1 MARLRR
7 SGHRAAKPQPSAC
20 TLTCHSSARSATRS
34 SAARPVRCARHG
46 RTPDD
51 ASVAARRAPAAY
63 APLRRALRCP
73 RHGTAVTRRGLHQP
87 PSRSTAQDVV
97 SCGVEVARRALA
109 AASSMPKKVL
119 DSARARTRAKPAQG
133 AAGAAARMNACMREK
148 QISAE
153 RRQAAHHR
161 HGWAA
166 ERGYAPAAGGSPR
179 CRALVEAQDH
189 RLASLC
195 EFPRSLRLPTMGATS
210 TS

>member
-87 PSRSTAQDVV
+87 PSRSTAQDVA

-109 AASSMPKKVL
+109 AASSMPKKAL

-133 AAGAAARMNACMREK
+133 AAGGCRQDECLHERETN
-148 QISAE
+148 QCRASA
-153 RRQAAHHR
+153 
-161 HGWAA
+161 
-166 ERGYAPAAGGSPR
+166 GSPSQARVGCGARLRTR
-179 CRALVEAQDH
+179 CRWVT
-189 RLASLC
+189 
-195 EFPRSLRLPTMGATS
+195 PM
-210 TS
+210 